1 MEGDKE
7 VSRMEPS
14 DPLVRV
20 ENLSKDYVVGGS
32 VVRALR
38 DVSVTIAR
46 GEMVAVTGA
55 SGAGKSTFLTII
67 GCLDRPTTGH
77 YWLEGRAMA
86 NLTPAQLAVVRNR
99 KIGFVFQT
107 FHLLPRATALE
118 NVTLPL
124 AYAGV
129 TGRSADDRGRLALAS
144 VGLADRA
151 RHRPSQLSGGQQQ
164 RVAIARGL
172 VTGPALILADEP
184 TGNLDAR
191 TSDEILII
199 LAELN
204 AAGVTVLLVTHEPDV
219 AARCRRVLRVE
230 DGRIVEDKEDRQ

>member
-1 MEGDKE
+1 ME
-7 VSRMEPS
+7 SS

-20 ENLSKDYVVGGS
+20 ENLSKDYLVGGS

-55 SGAGKSTFLTII
+55 SGAGKSTFLNLI

-86 NLTPAQLAVVRNR
+86 DLTQAQLAVVRNR

-118 NVTLPL
+118 N
-124 AYAGV
+124 
-129 TGRSADDRGRLALAS
+129 
-144 VGLADRA
+144 
-151 RHRPSQLSGGQQQ
+151 
-164 RVAIARGL
+164 
-172 VTGPALILADEP
+172 
-184 TGNLDAR
+184 
-191 TSDEILII
+191 
-199 LAELN
+199 
-204 AAGVTVLLVTHEPDV
+204 
-219 AARCRRVLRVE
+219 
-230 DGRIVEDKEDRQ
+230 